1 MRLYV
6 SYLLLALVTALLIP
20 ISASAQTD
28 AEESVCDGL
37 SGAAWGLCNAYC
49 EVMDCDSESETASS
63 RACLKVLGNFA
74 KHSDEPIPC
83 ARVVCPCWDAADVD
97 SLFAA
102 CVDVFNLP
110 VTCGEEGTNN
120 SFIRTGIGC
129 SEPRRSSHVLSV
141 FKPETYLPPPP
152 IVGECWIDDVP
163 NLEDEQIPVTEGEA
177 IACRQL
183 LTDRFSDCDIVHEP

>member
-1 MRLYV
+1 MRLN
-6 SYLLLALVTALLIP
+6 LALRLIALVTVLLTP
-20 ISASAQTD
+20 ISASAQPP
-28 AEESVCDGL
+28 AEENVCDGL
-37 SGAAWGLCNAYC
+37 SGAAFGLCNAYC
-49 EVMDCDSESETASS
+49 EAMDCDSVAPNANET
-63 RACLKVLGNFA
+63 ACLKVLGNFA

-152 IVGECWIDDVP
+152 IVGE
-163 NLEDEQIPVTEGEA
+163 
-177 IACRQL
+177 
-183 LTDRFSDCDIVHEP
+183 